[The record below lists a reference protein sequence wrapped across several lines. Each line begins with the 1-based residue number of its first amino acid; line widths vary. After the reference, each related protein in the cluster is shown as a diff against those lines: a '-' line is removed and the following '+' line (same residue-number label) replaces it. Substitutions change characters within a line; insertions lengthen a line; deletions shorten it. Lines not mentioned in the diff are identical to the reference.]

1 MKTACLTPR
10 PESNITLPSQQ
21 KCLDLFKEYKVPKII
36 FSHCLMVQKVAVFL
50 AEKCLESGNRI
61 DIELVEKAAM
71 LHDLFKM
78 VSISNLGE
86 SKFHKNDFSS
96 EEVEM
101 WKSLRDKYP
110 NMHENDVSYLFFK
123 ENYPELA
130 MALRNI
136 SNPFEE
142 ERTFEE
148 ELVHYADARVLRNE
162 VVTLKQRFDY
172 LKEAYPYMGND
183 YWETQI
189 KKISDFE
196 SKLMNKIKFN
206 PEKLVEALQ
215 QQEK

>member
-1 MKTACLTPR
+1 MKNACLTPKS
-10 PESNITLPSQQ
+10 ESNIALPSQQ
-21 KCLDLFKEYKVPKII
+21 KCLELFEEYKVPKII
-36 FSHCLMVQKVAVFL
+36 FNHCLIVKKVAVFL
-50 AEKCLESGNRI
+50 AEKYLESGNKI
-61 DIELVEKAAM
+61 DLDLVEKSAL

-86 SKFHKNDFSS
+86 SKFHKNDFSP
-96 EEVEM
+96 EEIEM

-123 ENYPELA
+123 DDYPELA

-148 ELVHYADARVLRNE
+148 ELVHNADGRVLRNE

-183 YWETQI
+183 YWDSQI

-196 SKLMNKIKFN
+196 SKLMNKINFI
-206 PEKLVEALQ
+206 PEKLA
-215 QQEK
+215 EKLGQ